1 MTVNNFKFYGK
12 AFDALNDYNNSVDFF
27 TDKTS
32 GQVLS
37 RAEARDKIKEM
48 IIEDFK
54 KEFGW
59 RANAETVIFDIREN
73 TVKYNN
79 FVFKFY
85 PHRVIINGMVIN
97 Y

>member
-1 MTVNNFKFYGK
+1 MAINDFKFYGK
-12 AFDALNDYNNSVDFF
+12 AFDALNDYNNSIDFF

-48 IIEDFK
+48 IIKDFE

-59 RANAETVIFDIREN
+59 RANKETVVFDIREN
-73 TVKYNN
+73 TVKFVN
-79 FVFKFY
+79 FTFKFY
-85 PHRVIINGMVIN
+85 PHKVVINGMTIK

>member
-12 AFDALNDYNNSVDFF
+12 AFDALNDYNYSVDFF
-27 TDKTS
+27 TDKSS

-59 RANAETVIFDIREN
+59 RANEETVIFDIREN
-73 TVKYNN
+73 TVKYNG

-85 PHRVIINGMVIN
+85 PHKFIINGMVVKF
-97 Y
+97 

>member
-1 MTVNNFKFYGK
+1 MTVNDFKFYGK
-12 AFDALNDYNNSVDFF
+12 AFDALNDYNNSIDFF
-27 TDKTS
+27 TDKSS

-59 RANAETVIFDIREN
+59 RANAETVIFDIRED
-73 TVKYNN
+73 TVKYDN
-79 FVFKFY
+79 FTFKFY
-85 PHRVIINGMVIN
+85 PHKVIINGVTIK

>member
-1 MTVNNFKFYGK
+1 MTVNDFKFYGK

-59 RANAETVIFDIREN
+59 RANAETVIFDIRED
-73 TVKYNN
+73 TVKYDN
-79 FVFKFY
+79 FTFKFY
-85 PHRVIINGMVIN
+85 PYKVIINGVTIK